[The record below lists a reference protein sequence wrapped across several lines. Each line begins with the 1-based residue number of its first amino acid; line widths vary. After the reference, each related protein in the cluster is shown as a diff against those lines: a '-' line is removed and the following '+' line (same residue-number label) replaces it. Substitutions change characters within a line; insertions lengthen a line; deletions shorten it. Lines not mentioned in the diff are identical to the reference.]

1 MSDVTLLLTN
11 HNNVLTAWVID
22 TGDVICVEYEAILA
36 ATGKLGRW
44 KRVIAQLRT
53 TARSLV
59 TFIDVCTKA
68 TPCYEHAI
76 ISMSKYMYVVNSC
89 MTALRK

>member
-44 KRVIAQLRT
+44 KHPGIKG
-53 TARSLV
+53 S
-59 TFIDVCTKA
+59 
-68 TPCYEHAI
+68 
-76 ISMSKYMYVVNSC
+76 
-89 MTALRK
+89 